1 MAFIDAKVN
10 ENGLAMDKLF
20 PEITDSDIKS
30 ALNDIAK
37 DGKAQ
42 MSSAVAVDTGRAKK
56 SVKSRLKRL
65 DAGGYKL
72 SIFISEDY
80 YAYQEWGAR
89 TAALENVGR
98 VYSVATNIDEK
109 AYQILK
115 KLIDL
120 RWYSGYYY

>member
-10 ENGLAMDKLF
+10 SDGLSMDKLF

-56 SVKSRLKRL
+56 SVKKLN
-65 DAGGYKL
+65 AGGYKL
-72 SIFISEDY
+72 SIFVSEDY

-89 TAALENVGR
+89 TAALDNVGR
-98 VYSVATNIDEK
+98 VYSVAANIDEK

-120 RWYSGYYY
+120 R